1 MSRQM
6 SGISRKTFERDA
18 RTLARVRTPAGRAL
32 ALVVWVLASV
42 AIVTGFA
49 VGETLVIVLG
59 LVAWIPAMGAVNMV
73 AGGVTAMRGDQLD
86 ERELA
91 VRERALATA
100 HRFTS
105 VIAVCAV
112 VVASLMLADSVSK
125 DTVLAWLSALML
137 VQLGAAPITVAL
149 AGAVALAD
157 SDD

>member
-1 MSRQM
+1 MSHPM

-32 ALVVWVLASV
+32 ALVVWVLASA

-49 VGETLVIVLG
+49 TGETLVIVLG

-91 VRERALATA
+91 LRERALATA
-100 HRFTS
+100 HRFTG
-105 VIAVCAV
+105 VVVVCAV
-112 VVASLMLADSVSK
+112 VVATLVLSESVSK
-125 DTVLAWLSALML
+125 DTVLALLSALML
-137 VQLGAAPITVAL
+137 LQLGAAPITVASR
-149 AGAVALAD
+149 AALPERP
-157 SDD
+157 